1 MGARGPGRSCF
12 CPSLAPCRYGSFPDK
27 QRSESVS
34 PTNNVKPGAVLLIL
48 QADPSFFTAVDI
60 SEKMVIV
67 TGKMV
72 IVTGKTV
79 IVRGR
84 RLLCAR
90 LVRPE

>member
-1 MGARGPGRSCF
+1 M
-12 CPSLAPCRYGSFPDK
+12 
-27 QRSESVS
+27 
-34 PTNNVKPGAVLLIL
+34 LLIL
-48 QADPSFFTAVDI
+48 QADPSFFMAVDI

-84 RLLCAR
+84 RLLCAW